1 MTVRTRSRKFR
12 ALSLLTAFALAGCGL
27 LPQVDPPTTTGRS
40 GEVTVPVMLVAG
52 SEGRIGSLRVIA
64 SPRTD
69 GQLMV
74 AISGDEVAG
83 VQSMFEGA
91 IWVATTLATLVT
103 GNNLSQ
109 DFRFEYKGL
118 VDGPSAGGVTTVAV
132 LSLILGDEILPNVAM
147 TGTITPTGTIGLVG
161 GIPEKVTALAASDV
175 YTKALIP
182 PGTSMSP
189 NTRGEVVDVVAI
201 GAAGGLEVVEVRDIT
216 EAYLHMTG
224 TPMPTPTSIDI
235 PTQTA
240 ASVGKL
246 QDGLR
251 QQYAEFQAAEAR
263 FLALMPN
270 IREIGNEIYLDARRS
285 LQKASD
291 LWDRGHYGGALVG
304 MINANG
310 IMGATAD
317 TFELLQRSLVE
328 GTNLVATRFEEVGQI
343 ERKYGAYLE
352 ELGAYQVEN
361 LADAEAL
368 ITSYGSSF
376 DGYTML
382 WYASQQYGTL
392 RQAAA
397 EGQFATELDFVSK
410 AVIPLLFLE
419 VAEAQLGMSELI
431 FEVGT
436 GLDAP
441 AIDPEADLP
450 AIAAFFSRAAEA
462 NLNALEANVVA
473 QIAEQRGEPVEK
485 TWQLLTERDLL
496 VMLSRSSR
504 GVYQTFIAPNF
515 SAENP
520 NSAYAQMGYAWQN
533 FTRNTGL
540 VEKYEHNGV
549 LRGEDMALIDVRS
562 QEALTHSLDFSRSQL
577 ALSLEPLVA
586 HGYSPALLIAV
597 FESAGYDRDSS
608 SLDDRFTAIEDS
620 NGAFAMARILAYL
633 GGFPTE
639 GFRTIK

>member
-27 LPQVDPPTTTGRS
+27 LPQVDPPTKTGRS

-251 QQYAEFQAAEAR
+251 
-263 FLALMPN
+263 
-270 IREIGNEIYLDARRS
+270 
-285 LQKASD
+285 
-291 LWDRGHYGGALVG
+291 
-304 MINANG
+304 
-310 IMGATAD
+310 
-317 TFELLQRSLVE
+317 
-328 GTNLVATRFEEVGQI
+328 
-343 ERKYGAYLE
+343 
-352 ELGAYQVEN
+352 
-361 LADAEAL
+361 
-368 ITSYGSSF
+368 
-376 DGYTML
+376 
-382 WYASQQYGTL
+382 
-392 RQAAA
+392 
-397 EGQFATELDFVSK
+397 
-410 AVIPLLFLE
+410 
-419 VAEAQLGMSELI
+419 
-431 FEVGT
+431 
-436 GLDAP
+436 
-441 AIDPEADLP
+441 
-450 AIAAFFSRAAEA
+450 
-462 NLNALEANVVA
+462 
-473 QIAEQRGEPVEK
+473 
-485 TWQLLTERDLL
+485 
-496 VMLSRSSR
+496 
-504 GVYQTFIAPNF
+504 
-515 SAENP
+515 
-520 NSAYAQMGYAWQN
+520 
-533 FTRNTGL
+533 
-540 VEKYEHNGV
+540 
-549 LRGEDMALIDVRS
+549 
-562 QEALTHSLDFSRSQL
+562 
-577 ALSLEPLVA
+577 
-586 HGYSPALLIAV
+586 
-597 FESAGYDRDSS
+597 
-608 SLDDRFTAIEDS
+608 
-620 NGAFAMARILAYL
+620 
-633 GGFPTE
+633 
-639 GFRTIK
+639 